1 MKEFDV
7 SLSNKNYILCLNKP
21 FENFF
26 KCWTDWSTKIAA
38 QYYGDYG
45 EHFVTEQ
52 STEVIK
58 VKIFYILF

>member
-26 KCWTDWSTKIAA
+26 N
-38 QYYGDYG
+38 
-45 EHFVTEQ
+45 VEQ
-52 STEVIK
+52 IDLQKSQPNIMEIMEN
-58 VKIFYILF
+58 IF